1 VRSGRFA
8 QAIEA
13 PNLLNDPDY
22 ATIALRSKNRDAL
35 NAAIGTYMAKRST
48 AEWIDILN
56 TAGVPCGPI
65 NSIDQV
71 FDDAQVKHL
80 GIAQPLPDGGKQLVG
95 QPFTL
100 SHAAP
105 HGRARRSS
113 ASRPMTSD
121 GIRIHRTGNRLAPA
135 EQGRLN
141 FKEHRHGF
149 DRQGDLAQGRKRR
162 LRDLQQSRAPQ
173 RHVARNVGSHHPAD
187 ERVRQGRQHPRSGTL
202 WRWRQGLV
210 AGADISKFGDER
222 SSEEGVKKYNDA
234 VEAAYA
240 SVHEFPPTIAM
251 IRGFC
256 VGGGMGIASCCDLRI
271 ASEDARLP
279 SPPPSSASGYG

>member
-1 VRSGRFA
+1 MPQ
-8 QAIEA
+8 QAGNNHPTSIPTGVFKTA
-13 PNLLNDPDY
+13 DSFINIATTGGAIWARYAGDRGANLLNDPDY

-105 HGRARRSS
+105 HGCARRSS

-135 EQGRLN
+135 EQGR
-141 FKEHRHGF
+141 
-149 DRQGDLAQGRKRR
+149 QI
-162 LRDLQQSRAPQ
+162 SR
-173 RHVARNVGSHHPAD
+173 
-187 ERVRQGRQHPRSGTL
+187 T
-202 WRWRQGLV
+202 
-210 AGADISKFGDER
+210 
-222 SSEEGVKKYNDA
+222 
-234 VEAAYA
+234 
-240 SVHEFPPTIAM
+240 
-251 IRGFC
+251 
-256 VGGGMGIASCCDLRI
+256 
-271 ASEDARLP
+271 
-279 SPPPSSASGYG
+279 